1 MAKQKKTPAIQIRTG
16 DAEIICR
23 DFEAF
28 CKYLVEH
35 KAKLSKTTAHI
46 GKKDCF
52 ELNRLF
58 HRKEEYEK
66 ATRFQKHYP
75 VIHFFYY
82 VALKYHILE
91 LNAAET
97 GMVYGRNYTLFQNA
111 PILERYTLFLLNF
124 LYDVNFLRDKYALSH
139 IRPFFQWYETTK
151 PETGNV
157 YPCMYGVFP
166 DEYSSEKGI
175 TAHLEEL
182 RLIRIQ
188 RKGEMQAAFVPWEI
202 EVLPAL
208 NAVFRLYHEIHIRE
222 EGLWEKEK
230 KIESFFLKSMDVLE
244 PGQKKYT
251 LSEIFM
257 PAQIEILDQTV
268 DLEVSMRHYDCS
280 RTIRMNQRN
289 SLYDLH
295 MMIQEAFGFDND
307 HLYEFYVG
315 KEPLQKT
322 YSIPE
327 AMGSEEAESVYET
340 ALGKL
345 SPRKGMKF
353 TYLFDFGD
361 SWWFEIKVVKI
372 ADGSVSQPVIVKSK
386 NPAPMQYPMWDMEY
400 DEEYDEDYDED
411 YDEEE

>member
-1 MAKQKKTPAIQIRTG
+1 M
-16 DAEIICR
+16 
-23 DFEAF
+23 
-28 CKYLVEH
+28 
-35 KAKLSKTTAHI
+35 
-46 GKKDCF
+46 
-52 ELNRLF
+52 
-58 HRKEEYEK
+58 
-66 ATRFQKHYP
+66 
-75 VIHFFYY
+75 
-82 VALKYHILE
+82 
-91 LNAAET
+91 
-97 GMVYGRNYTLFQNA
+97 
-111 PILERYTLFLLNF
+111 
-124 LYDVNFLRDKYALSH
+124 RDKHAPSH

-157 YPCMYGVFP
+157 YQCMYEVFP
-166 DEYSSEKGI
+166 SEYSSERGI
-175 TAHLEEL
+175 TAYLEEL

-188 RKGEMQAAFVPWEI
+188 RKGEMEAAFVPWEI

-307 HLYEFYVG
+307 YLYEFYVG

-400 DEEYDEDYDED
+400 DEIGRAHV
-411 YDEEE
+411 